1 MEVQFL
7 EDNGLFADGEFVAD
21 FCPKVVEIRKYLYLK
36 TNNEKKMFRVKILK
50 KDGTETEIREIEK
63 LDTISYFEMW
73 NVPDIDLSSRQKK
86 TLIYKMQLDAASV
99 EKKKNPGCWAGN
111 VLL

>member
-7 EDNGLFADGEFVAD
+7 EDNGLLVDGELVAD
-21 FCPKVVEIRKYLYLK
+21 FCPEVVENKKISLFK
-36 TNNEKKMFRVKILK
+36 NEQKKKDVPSKDSKK

-73 NVPDIDLSSRQKK
+73 NVPDIDLSTRQKK
-86 TLIYKMQLDAASV
+86 F
-99 EKKKNPGCWAGN
+99 
-111 VLL
+111 

>member
-7 EDNGLFADGEFVAD
+7 EDNGLLVDGELVAD
-21 FCPKVVEIRKYLYLK
+21 FCPEVVEIRKYLYLK
-36 TNNEKKMFRVKILK
+36 TNKEKKMFRVKILK

-73 NVPDIDLSSRQKK
+73 NVPDIDLSTRQKK
-86 TLIYKMQLDAASV
+86 ILIYKMQLDAASV
-99 EKKKNPGCWAGN
+99 ETKRILVVGQGIY
-111 VLL
+111 